1 MSSKNLI
8 FSTIPDTN
16 VQYSDFDLSH
26 DAKLSLNLGHLVPV
40 QIREC
45 LPGET
50 YDIDI
55 SSFVRMAPM
64 VYPVLQSIKGYF
76 HTFFVP
82 NRLIFKDWNKFI
94 WQGEGKKPQTT
105 PLPLTDVSLPTFT
118 PANLMLAI
126 DTAFKSMGY
135 PDVEAYEE
143 ILICNLFFYGSNVVP
158 KGGPIDAPLTKLY
171 EWIRCGMVPDSQPT
185 GDLKPN
191 SATLLSDYLGLHYSV
206 DRQYLT
212 FFCTQIGVLTPSGQ
226 IGPTAPKLNTAYNKL
241 YDEVERQKRTV
252 NLSYEAFLKHTQGRS
267 YNFDAYTLL
276 YKDYHPLLNYI
287 LYYFLEVGSLST
299 PISCLPFR
307 AYNLIYDS
315 FYRYEPISEQTVDWD
330 APQPNPNELLHYIF
344 TRPRAWEHDY
354 FTSAL
359 PSRQKGQ
366 ALTIPVS
373 EISIKGTDQTGE
385 GSLLASKDIYA
396 NGDNKLYQENT
407 AQLEIIN
414 KATALVND
422 LRTAIKLQS
431 FNELFARVG
440 SRVYEALKGIF
451 NVTSQDARLD
461 VPEYIQGSTM
471 DIQVS
476 EVVQTS
482 ASTEASSLG
491 DYAGHGIGAGK
502 GDHIHYV
509 TNEHGYLVTFFSI
522 RPSVA
527 YLDFVP
533 KMFNRQTYLDF
544 AWPQLATLGEQE
556 INNREIM
563 TIGEVKGDKEE
574 NVQYRN
580 DGIFGYI
587 PRYSEYKY
595 QFDRICGDF
604 RDRETFVSW
613 TMARRFTTSPNLNED
628 FVMID
633 TQPNRVFAYTHFDYD
648 HFYMQA
654 HFNIRARLPLPLY
667 SNPTF

>member
-8 FSTIPDTN
+8 FSSIPDTS

-26 DAKLSLNLGHLVPV
+26 DAKLSLNIGHLVPV

-64 VYPVLQSIKGYF
+64 VYPVMQSIKGYF

-94 WQGEGKKPQTT
+94 WQGEGKTKQTT

-118 PANLMLAI
+118 PSELFTAI
-126 DTAFKSMGY
+126 DTAFKTMGY
-135 PDVEAYEE
+135 VDIDAYEE
-143 ILICNLFFYGSNVVP
+143 ILICNLFFYGPNVVS
-158 KGGPIDAPLTKLY
+158 KGGPLEEPLAKLHQ
-171 EWIRCGMVPDSQPT
+171 WIRGGMVPDSQPT
-185 GDLKPN
+185 GDVPPN

-212 FFCTQIGVLTPSGQ
+212 YFCIQLNLLTPTGTIS
-226 IGPTAPKLNTAYNKL
+226 PEASHFNADYHRLYNHIEAMK
-241 YDEVERQKRTV
+241 EKRK
-252 NLSYEAFLKHTQGRS
+252 LSYQSFLETTNGQLYSIDAFS
-267 YNFDAYTLL
+267 LL
-276 YKDYHPLLNYI
+276 TPNHHRCLQYI
-287 LYYFLEVGSLST
+287 LYYFLENGSLST
-299 PISCLPFR
+299 PVSCLPFR
-307 AYNLIYDS
+307 AYNLIYES
-315 FYRYEPISEQTVDWD
+315 FYCYEPISEQTIDWD
-330 APQPNPNELLHYIF
+330 APQPNVTELLYYIF

-385 GSLLASKDIYA
+385 GTLLASKDTYA
-396 NGDNKLYQENT
+396 NGDNKLYQENS

-461 VPEYIQGSTM
+461 LPEYIQGSTM
-471 DIQVS
+471 DVQIS

-482 ASTEASSLG
+482 ASTESQSLG

-509 TNEHGYLVTFFSI
+509 TNEHGYLVTIFSI

-527 YLDFVP
+527 YLDNVP
-533 KMFNRQTYLDF
+533 KMFTRSTYLDF

-563 TIGEVKGDKEE
+563 TIGEVIGNKEE
-574 NVQYRN
+574 NVPYRN

-613 TMARRFTTSPNLNED
+613 TMARRFTMSPNLNED
-628 FVMID
+628 FVMIN
-633 TQPNRVFAYTHFDYD
+633 TQPNRVFAYTHFDFD